1 LSVIFVLCF
10 GGLRRLSGITRPAG
24 GLPAEA
30 RARLRASF
38 AAVNRLRGL
47 LMKMRLSPQT
57 KISTLAFK
65 DNPRDIYRPTL
76 HRVFGKA
83 ARDPRLIG
91 RLLSNS
97 IPRLI
102 KYLQPNRAGA
112 NRTRMSRALLVAL
125 LAATFAAAVS
135 AQIPSPDTPSIML
148 SAHDSTACSTFV
160 PCLQSGPPNSAA
172 NPQSGGTPPASPSAQ
187 TPDGNAPQAQQTRRI
202 LQIIPNFHAVS
213 AQTQLPPL
221 SVKSKFVLA
230 TKDSFD
236 YSSFFFAG
244 ILAAGSQMQN
254 SYPEFH
260 QGAAGFGRYYW
271 HTFTDQAVG
280 NYFTEAIFASATHED
295 PRYYTLGTGGVFRRT
310 VYAAGRLFITRTDSN
325 EETFNLSEIMGNG
338 AAAGMADLYY
348 PRQQRGWTKTGQR
361 WVLQLGFDG
370 VFNVFEEFWPD
381 IRRDLFRQGRT

>member
-1 LSVIFVLCF
+1 M
-10 GGLRRLSGITRPAG
+10 
-24 GLPAEA
+24 E
-30 RARLRASF
+30 
-38 AAVNRLRGL
+38 
-47 LMKMRLSPQT
+47 MRLSPRME
-57 KISTLAFK
+57 ISTLEFK
-65 DNPRDIYRPTL
+65 DNPRNLPWPTR

-83 ARDPRLIG
+83 ARRIPLVG

-97 IPRLI
+97 IRRLI
-102 KYLQPNRAGA
+102 KNLQPNRVGS
-112 NRTRMSRALLVAL
+112 NRTRMSRALLAAL
-125 LAATFAAAVS
+125 LAATLASAVS
-135 AQIPSPDTPSIML
+135 AQIPSPDAPSMML
-148 SAHDSTACSTFV
+148 LAHASAVCSTFV

-172 NPQSGGTPPASPSAQ
+172 NPQSAGTPPASPSTK
-187 TPDGNAPQAQQTRRI
+187 TPDGSAPQAQQTKRI
-202 LQIIPNFHAVS
+202 LQIIPNFHAVN
-213 AQTQLPPL
+213 AKTQLPPL

-236 YSSFFFAG
+236 YSSFFFAA

-295 PRYYTLGTGGVFRRT
+295 PRYYTLGTGGLFRRT

-325 EETFNLSEIMGNG
+325 KETFNLSEIMGNG

-361 WVLQLGFDG
+361 WVLQIGFDG